1 MANQVETIISVQTEN
16 RDRASVFLR
25 GVLIIP
31 ILIYLCTLTQTFH
44 WGLSS
49 GLVTLPVVLTLVFRG
64 IYPSYVLNFNHALME
79 LSTRVAT
86 YFFFLNDDYPSIEPN
101 PRTAVLF
108 PDIEGGR
115 KLSRW
120 KPIFKFIFAIP
131 HYILGVLYLL
141 ASILLTILA
150 WIHILLTG
158 KYPDPALKIV
168 VGTIRYWNRVIGYA
182 GVLVTDEYPG
192 FGL

>member
-25 GVLIIP
+25 GVLILP
-31 ILIYLCTLTQTFH
+31 IFIYLCTLTQTFH

-86 YFFFLNDDYPSIEPN
+86 YVFFLNDDYPSIEPN
-101 PRTAVLF
+101 PRTAILF

-120 KPIFKFIFAIP
+120 KPILKFIFAIP

-141 ASILLTILA
+141 ASILLTVLA